1 MDDVVPNTLQ
11 RLRAADII
19 RAAGLA
25 VASLGQEYSRIG
37 AVSATMRWGAKLLGI
52 VDTSSMVAEEDVST
66 TGTVGAA
73 EQGTVSQRRCA
84 VDVELQTSSSW
95 IINCTCHPNTHT
107 LCSHAAALLYYWLA
121 QPQAFTP
128 DSSVSPSSAATF
140 QPTKPPLRRESA
152 VSSNPEAVKTLQA
165 QAASRFGQTGRTGNV
180 VAMRGPTPA
189 MTLTEILTQIGL
201 SELRSVARE
210 YDVVTTGLNKPQL
223 MEAII
228 GIFRRPES
236 VRKVAAALEKPQRQL
251 LATLALAG
259 GTMTDEDLRGLYER
273 FAFGQPDKLQATLL
287 SLQAKGLLFHT
298 SLNSAPQQR
307 IGLSGTVYDVGWHIP
322 AEVQAALHVPL
333 PITPFTISSEDDTD
347 IPRIQEVQP
356 YSLLPDLLLVAR
368 VLNGYRLEHEDEK
381 VERVPASRAA
391 APSFT
396 PARPSNAFVN
406 DGTGSILPPAGVPSV
421 SMLETVQQALAHES
435 RFLRYAVSLLRLAD
449 ILHKDDAGTPNLRLL
464 PNAARLLIG
473 PNYAE
478 VARDLFE
485 LWLTQP
491 GYEELYDLQEEG
503 LRLRCRTTPL
513 NHSILRPGEL
523 ESENC
528 EARQWLVA
536 LIAQAPREQWISFT
550 AFARFIYRLNPT
562 FLQKRQRLFP
572 SPHWWLEEEEGHPL
586 QPKQM
591 NDWMRAEGHYLARLL
606 RGPLHWW
613 GITDLA
619 LSTDGH
625 LLAFRL
631 TPLAGLLLT
640 GLPLEDEAAQP
651 SLSPTFA
658 TPLLEVLESG
668 ELLVQCCFAA
678 WPLVELIEEF
688 MDSAGVRAERLCYSL
703 YPKALALALSRGQQP
718 TALLSVLEELAAN
731 EERPNGPL
739 ARLITQLTNWTASY
753 GRVRLYTGVSVLEV
767 ADNLVLRELTAT
779 TSLEEQ
785 IVQTVTPTLMILRK
799 QGMERMLEDLKRRG
813 SAPLLHEEVP
823 YGTE

>member
-52 VDTSSMVAEEDVST
+52 VDTSSMAAEEDVT
-66 TGTVGAA
+66 ATGTVGAA
-73 EQGTVSQRRCA
+73 KQGTTSQHRCA

-95 IINCTCHPNTHT
+95 IINCTCHPNAHT

-128 DSSVSPSSAATF
+128 DSSMASSPAANF
-140 QPTKPPLRRESA
+140 QPTKPPLRREGGT
-152 VSSNPEAVKTLQA
+152 SSNHEAAKALQG
-165 QAASRFGQTGRTGNV
+165 QAASRFGQTGRTGHV

-210 YDVVTTGLNKPQL
+210 YDVATTGLTKTQL
-223 MEAII
+223 MEAIL
-228 GIFRRPES
+228 GIFRRPEA
-236 VRKVAAALEKPQRQL
+236 VRRVAAALEKPQRQL

-259 GTMTDEDLRGLYER
+259 GSMTDEDLRGLYER

-307 IGLSGTVYDVGWHIP
+307 IGLSGSVYDVGWYIP

-333 PITPFTISSEDDTD
+333 PITPFTISSEDEADV
-347 IPRIQEVQP
+347 PRIQEVQP

-381 VERVPASRAA
+381 VERVPASRSMT
-391 APSFT
+391 PSFT

-406 DGTGSILPPAGVPSV
+406 DGTGNILPPAGVPSA
-421 SMLETVQQALAHES
+421 SMLETVQSALAHEP

-473 PNYAE
+473 PSHAE

-523 ESENC
+523 ESENS

-536 LIAQAPREQWISFT
+536 LIAQAPRGQWINFT

-591 NDWMRAEGHYLARLL
+591 SDWMRAEGHYLARLL

-613 GITDLA
+613 GIADLA
-619 LSTDGH
+619 TSADGR

-631 TPLAGLLLT
+631 TPLAGLLLN
-640 GLPLEDEAAQP
+640 GLEDVEMQSIA
-651 SLSPTFA
+651 SSDSA

-668 ELLVQCCFAA
+668 ELLVRCGFAA

-688 MDSAGVRAERLCYSL
+688 MDTAGVRSERLCYSL
-703 YPKALALALSRGQQP
+703 NPKVLAVALSRGQQP
-718 TALLSVLEELAAN
+718 TALLSVLQELAAN
-731 EERPNGPL
+731 EQNREDGPL
-739 ARLITQLTNWTASY
+739 SRLITQLTNWTASY
-753 GRVRLYTGVSVLEV
+753 GRVRLYTGVSMLEV
-767 ADNLVLRELTAT
+767 ADNLVLRELAAT
-779 TSLEEQ
+779 TSIEEQ

-799 QGMERMLEDLKRRG
+799 QGMERMIEDLKRRG
-813 SAPLLHEEVP
+813 SAPLLHEEVQ